1 MNDSHQKEYPLTNS
15 LDPHY
20 FLMLYLFK
28 YAVIRKGIVNMTE
41 KLTLQEVEKTVL
53 ENKALFEE
61 FIALETVSTQG
72 REIKETADFVVKMFE
87 DLGGEAQI
95 LDDLEDGFPFVYGFF
110 EAGPGGNKEKTIL
123 FYNHYDVQPEDPLE
137 LWDTP
142 PFTLSLTDDGRL
154 VGRGV
159 SDDKGELM
167 ARLYAIHMLQKTEAG
182 LPVNIKFIVE
192 GEEEIGSPNIDA
204 YVEKYADL
212 LKADVCFWEGGG
224 KNSNDEIVLYGGVK
238 GIGYFDIW
246 VDSADIDIHSSK
258 GAVVN
263 NAAWR
268 LVHALASLRTP
279 DNKIVIDGFYDL
291 MDEPTEKELATV
303 AKMPFDEAKEKDVY
317 GLKHPLITDDL
328 DYSPQEAL
336 VLYPTLTISGIE
348 SGYNGQGTKT
358 VLPKTA
364 KAKLDFRLVPGY
376 SGPKVE
382 KLLRAHLDN
391 HGFEDV
397 QIELLTQ
404 LEPFRTD
411 LEHPY
416 VDVVVEAAQEVY
428 GKDNIVLEPNSAGG
442 GPMFGFDQFL
452 NVPIMGTGV
461 GWAKT
466 SAHAPNENIRLQ
478 DFYEGILY
486 MITLL
491 NKLK

>member
-1 MNDSHQKEYPLTNS
+1 MTDIATL
-15 LDPHY
+15 LD
-20 FLMLYLFK
+20 
-28 YAVIRKGIVNMTE
+28 
-41 KLTLQEVEKTVL
+41 VEQTVL
-53 ENKALFEE
+53 ENKSLFEE

-72 REIKETADFVVKMFE
+72 RAIKETADFVVKMLE
-87 DLGGEAQI
+87 DLGGQAQI
-95 LDDLEDGFPFVYGFF
+95 LDDLNNSFPFVYGFF
-110 EAGPGGNKEKTIL
+110 EAGPGGNKDKTIL
-123 FYNHYDVQPEDPLE
+123 FYNHYDVQPEEPID
-137 LWDTP
+137 LWKTP
-142 PFTLSLTDDGRL
+142 PFELSKTDDGRL
-154 VGRGV
+154 VARGV

-204 YVEKYADL
+204 YIEKYADL

-224 KNSNDEIVLYGGVK
+224 KNVDEDIVLSGGVK

-246 VDSADIDIHSSK
+246 VDSADTDIHSSK
-258 GAVVN
+258 GAIVN

-268 LVHALASLRTP
+268 LVHALSSLRSP
-279 DNKIVIDGFYDL
+279 DNKITIDGFYDL

-303 AKMPFDEAKEKDVY
+303 AKMPFDAEKEKDVY

-328 DYSPQEAL
+328 DIQPQEAL

-348 SGYNGQGTKT
+348 SGYNGAGTKT

-376 SGPKVE
+376 SGMKVE

-391 HGFEDV
+391 HGFQDI

-411 LEHPY
+411 LEHPF
-416 VDVVVEAAQEVY
+416 VDVVVDAAKEVY
-428 GKDNIVLEPNSAGG
+428 GADKVILEPNSAGG
-442 GPMFGFDQFL
+442 GPMYGFKQFL
-452 NVPIMGTGV
+452 NVPIMGTGI
-461 GWAKT
+461 GWPK
-466 SAHAPNENIRLQ
+466 SDIHAPNENIRLQ

-486 MITLL
+486 IITLL